1 MAKIGVTFLN
11 KGVWNGKRIISE
23 EWVQKSATAFP
34 GNHGINIPVTD
45 QRRNGYSY
53 SWWTKT
59 FPDSW
64 WARLFSNSDE
74 RINIYY
80 AGGWGGQNIMVLPEL
95 NTVVVFTGGNYTSK
109 TTIFKILKKYIIPA
123 ID

>member
-1 MAKIGVTFLN
+1 MTPRDMAKIGVTFLN

-23 EWVQKSATAFP
+23 EWVQKSATSFP

-53 SWWTKT
+53 SWWT
-59 FPDSW
+59 
-64 WARLFSNSDE
+64 RLFSNSDE
-74 RINIYY
+74 RINMYY